1 MKAIAG
7 RHGWKVDVREI
18 GRENHRWPNTSQA
31 MDLCKVLYNH
41 GQKHD
46 GPNQRVIESM
56 LVRRPLVTDRDRRDG
71 MSKLFKEGEHYLG
84 YNCDAELANNIE
96 WCLNEPSL
104 AQSMANRAYVLAVE
118 EHQVRNRVKQILEV
132 TGVK

>member
-1 MKAIAG
+1 
-7 RHGWKVDVREI
+7 
-18 GRENHRWPNTSQA
+18 
-31 MDLCKVLYNH
+31 
-41 GQKHD
+41 
-46 GPNQRVIESM
+46 
-56 LVRRPLVTDRDRRDG
+56 
-71 MSKLFKEGEHYLG
+71 MSKLFEEGEHYLG

-118 EHQVRNRVKQILEV
+118 KHQVRNRVKQILEV